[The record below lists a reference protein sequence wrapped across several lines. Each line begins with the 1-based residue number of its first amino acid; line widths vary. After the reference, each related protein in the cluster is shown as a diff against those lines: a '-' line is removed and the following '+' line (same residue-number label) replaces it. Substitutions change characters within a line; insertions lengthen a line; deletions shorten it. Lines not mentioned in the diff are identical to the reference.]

1 LTVATLAREVYRKTF
16 YALAPAVLP
25 DPSDI
30 TAWRATGTDTGALL
44 LEVDYYESL
53 DPIRVI
59 RVKHYL

>member
-1 LTVATLAREVYRKTF
+1 MATLAREVYRDAF
-16 YALAPAVLP
+16 YTLAPAVLP

-30 TAWRATGTDTGALL
+30 AAWRCTGTDTGALL

-53 DPIRVI
+53 DPIRVV